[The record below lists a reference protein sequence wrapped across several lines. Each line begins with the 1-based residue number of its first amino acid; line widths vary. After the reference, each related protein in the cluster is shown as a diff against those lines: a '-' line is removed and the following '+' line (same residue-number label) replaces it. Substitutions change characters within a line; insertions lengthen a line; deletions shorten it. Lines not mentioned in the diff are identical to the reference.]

1 MMDASKLQHGHEFQG
16 TYSGILLVYQE
27 THHFVFD
34 VLEVV
39 KLQGLRWVFVVGRHF
54 CEILSTNIDKPVM
67 VRLQEVWPPLMS
79 NKSRKETESTN

>member
-1 MMDASKLQHGHEFQG
+1 MNFRVPIRAF
-16 TYSGILLVYQE
+16 LLIYQE

-54 CEILSTNIDKPVM
+54 YEILSTKIDKPVM